1 MSVYGQRNSD
11 QRAPNKN
18 EQPLYE
24 YYYYDDEYY
33 YADDLSN
40 NANTQAPL
48 ATASTNIK
56 PQKVAAVT
64 EETDS
69 LSEAKEAIA
78 QYDIDE
84 LVIAWREYME
94 EKEQKEKEE
103 EKTARYHFIISLHI
117 FCAKYF
123 TSKSTKVLKC
133 LFIFHIFKHKPNSSK
148 WV

>member
-103 EKTARYHFIISLHI
+103 EKTSRYHFSYHYI
-117 FCAKYF
+117 
-123 TSKSTKVLKC
+123 
-133 LFIFHIFKHKPNSSK
+133 LFVQIL
-148 WV
+148 